1 MERSPFKQMS
11 LPPTKLLAA
20 YQSRLPAQLISCTI
34 LVALFVVIALSIP
47 LHAQTFTVLHR
58 ASRISGNFGTGELLQ
73 RPDGALFGTTES
85 GGIGSCNHGRAT
97 GCGTVYQ
104 LSRAGKYRV
113 LYSFLGFPDGEGPQG
128 GVVRDAAG
136 NLYGTTSAGGPN
148 SYGTVFKLDATGKE
162 TILYAFTGGADGEFP
177 NTGLVRD
184 GAGNLYGA
192 TELGGPNQSGTIFKL
207 DTAGNETVL
216 HAFTGSSDG
225 RLPQGPLLLDV
236 DGSLYGTTYQGGDL
250 SCGSFFG
257 CGVVFKI
264 DAAGSY
270 SVLHTFELTDGAS
283 PYVGLARDSQG
294 NLYGTTAFGGTRDYG
309 VIFEIDTAGNYSTLY
324 NFNLNKVGVNPGEVV
339 VDPQGLVYTTTTG
352 SAGGSGT
359 VLKLHSTGA
368 ATVLHTFENSDGAAP
383 FRLLLTKS
391 GVLYG
396 STLEGGVG
404 GCLQGGCGVIF
415 SITP

>member
-1 MERSPFKQMS
+1 MS
-11 LPPTKLLAA
+11 FTGILPST
-20 YQSRLPAQLISCTI
+20 RLIICVTA
-34 LVALFVVIALSIP
+34 VALFGATLQIP
-47 LHAQTFTVLHR
+47 LYAQTFTVLHL

-73 RPDGALFGTTES
+73 GPGGALFGTTES
-85 GGIGSCNHGRAT
+85 GGTGNCIHGPET

-104 LSRAGKYRV
+104 LSRTGKYRV

-128 GVVRDAAG
+128 GVVRDSAG
-136 NLYGTTSAGGPN
+136 NLYGTTNAGGPF

-162 TILYAFTGGADGEFP
+162 TILYAFNGGADGEFP

-184 GAGNLYGA
+184 HAGNLYGA

-225 RLPQGPLLLDV
+225 RLPQGPLVLDA
-236 DGSLYGTTYQGGDL
+236 DGNLYGTTYEGGDL
-250 SCGSFFG
+250 ACGSFFG

-264 DAAGSY
+264 DAAGSF
-270 SVLHTFELTDGAS
+270 SVLHTFELSDGAS

-309 VIFEIDTAGNYSTLY
+309 VIFEIDTAGNYSILY
-324 NFNLNKVGVNPGEVV
+324 NFNLNKVGINPGEVV
-339 VDPQGLVYTTTTG
+339 VDPQGLLYATTTG
-352 SAGGSGT
+352 SVGGSGT
-359 VLKLHSTGA
+359 VLKLDSNGA

-383 FRLLLTKS
+383 FRLLFTKS
-391 GVLYG
+391 GALYG